1 MDGRHPGARVARIHK
16 EGTMAESRSSTRR
29 RRRLV
34 VTLCGLAVFASSAA
48 AAWAL
53 PPFAFGLKTSP
64 PSGGQTENYSIT
76 VGCHLTYDR
85 FVIRL
90 RFGGQSGYRVRY
102 VNQII
107 SDGSGLPVPLL
118 GSKNLSVVLPNA
130 RAHRING
137 ISSLVPNVIT
147 PLCANLRQVKLAGD
161 FEGVVSYGLGLKTK
175 GAFRVFKLTN
185 PKRIVIDVHH

>member
-1 MDGRHPGARVARIHK
+1 
-16 EGTMAESRSSTRR
+16 MAESRFSSRM
-29 RRRLV
+29 RRRLAV
-34 VTLCGLAVFASSAA
+34 ALGGLAVFACSAS

-53 PPFAFGLKTSP
+53 PPFSFGLKTSP
-64 PSGGQTENYSIT
+64 PSGGQTENFSIS

-90 RFGGQSGYRVRY
+90 RHGGQSGYRVRY
-102 VNQII
+102 VRQVI

-118 GSKNLSVVLPNA
+118 GQKKISVVLPNA
-130 RAHRING
+130 RAHTING
-137 ISSLVPNVIT
+137 ISSLVPNVLT

-161 FEGVVSYGLGLKTK
+161 FEGVVSYGLGLKNR

-185 PKRIVIDVHH
+185 PERVVIDVHH